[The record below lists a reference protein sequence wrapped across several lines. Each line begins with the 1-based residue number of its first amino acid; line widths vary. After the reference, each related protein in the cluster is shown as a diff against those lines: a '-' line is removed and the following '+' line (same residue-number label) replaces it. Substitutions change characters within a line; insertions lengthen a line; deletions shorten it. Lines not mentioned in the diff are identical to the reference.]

1 MHIDPK
7 QGHPDMDYAEHMATY
22 SLFCK
27 LILFTI
33 ILVLVIVGGMGYFLT

>member
-7 QGHPDMDYAEHMATY
+7 EGSPNMDYAEHMQTY

-27 LILFTI
+27 MTLWT
-33 ILVLVIVGGMGYFLT
+33 VISVVVIMGLMGYFLT